1 MSALKICPQCGTEY
15 ELDQR
20 FCPKDGSTLKSQ
32 SATADIVGDVIAERY
47 HVLKKLG
54 EGGMGAVY
62 LAEHV
67 KMGRKSAVKIMNP
80 GMVNDADAIQRFN
93 REATNASRITHPN
106 VAAIY
111 DFGETREGL
120 IYLAMEFIEG
130 DSLTAVIER
139 LGALPPQRAA
149 NIAFQTSEGLVVAH
163 DMGIVHRDL
172 KPDNIMIAKN
182 RDGSDC
188 VKVVDFGI
196 AKATENQNQKVT
208 KTGLVVGTPEYMSPE
223 QLAGDKLDGRS
234 DIYSLGLVTFNML
247 TGKLPFPSETVQE
260 SMIMRL
266 TDRPRTL
273 VEMTGQ
279 EHWPQA
285 LQDVLDKALAR
296 DAGERYQNAGQFGRD
311 LLKAVESIPA
321 SALADGGTLVLGAV
335 SVPATRVAGAAGAG
349 KTAAVPSPRS
359 APAPAAVPATPVAA
373 RSNKMPMIAGGGA
386 VAAALIGFLVFKSM
400 GSNGSEPGK
409 SAGMSGSVA
418 GVTDNTRPA
427 SQDTVV
433 GSGAPPVAAPVETKQ
448 AETKAANLTPGSG
461 NTVRVASTETPPK
474 QSPVNA
480 RALIEKWEKL
490 TDALDDSKAQQVLSE
505 VGRELPRFRTHEDSV
520 GAELQ
525 MAWAHGILGHED
537 TACKIIKRIS
547 RRAETTRYAEGISS
561 FLSKSESCQL

>member
-93 REATNASRITHPN
+93 REATNASKITHTN

-111 DFGETREGL
+111 DFGETRDGL

-130 DSLTAVIER
+130 DSLTAVIEKA
-139 LGALPPQRAA
+139 GALPAQRAA
-149 NIAFQTSEGLVVAH
+149 NIACQTADGLSVAH
-163 DMGIVHRDL
+163 EMGIVHRDL

-196 AKATENQNQKVT
+196 AKATENTNQKVT
-208 KTGLVVGTPEYMSPE
+208 KTGMVVGTPEYMSPE

-296 DAGERYQNAGQFGRD
+296 DVADRYQNAAQFGRD

-321 SALADGGTLVLGAV
+321 SALAEGGTLVLGAA
-335 SVPATRVAGAAGAG
+335 SVPATRVANAGGAA
-349 KTAAVPSPRS
+349 KTAAIAAPPPRAPEPARS
-359 APAPAAVPATPVAA
+359 APVAPA
-373 RSNKMPMIAGGGA
+373 SGGSKMPLIAGGGLA
-386 VAAALIGFLVFKSM
+386 VAAVAGFLIFNNMKKD
-400 GSNGSEPGK
+400 EPVPGNQI
-409 SAGMSGSVA
+409 AANVPA
-418 GVTDNTRPA
+418 VTDTARPA
-427 SQDTVV
+427 SQDTASGGANGVTPV
-433 GSGAPPVAAPVETKQ
+433 RQPNTGPEQTVTPAGSNSARTNTP
-448 AETKAANLTPGSG
+448 AERPRTVDAEALIKKWEQLAESDDATKA
-461 NTVRVASTETPPK
+461 R
-474 QSPVNA
+474 
-480 RALIEKWEKL
+480 
-490 TDALDDSKAQQVLSE
+490 QVIGE
-505 VGRELPRFRTHEDSV
+505 VGKQLPFFKTNEDSV
-520 GAELQ
+520 GALYFLAYSNGVLERY
-525 MAWAHGILGHED
+525 
-537 TACKIIKRIS
+537 TAACAIAKDIRQRS
-547 RRAETTRYAEGISS
+547 LTTRYAEPVAALANSS
-561 FLSKSESCQL
+561 SCP

>member
-1 MSALKICPQCGTEY
+1 VSAQKICPQCGTEY

-20 FCPKDGSTLKSQ
+20 FCPKDGSTLKMQ
-32 SATADIVGDVIAERY
+32 GAGAADIVGDVIAERY

-54 EGGMGAVY
+54 EGGMGTVY

-93 REATNASRITHPN
+93 REATNASKITHTN

-111 DFGETREGL
+111 DFGETKDGL

-130 DSLTAVIER
+130 ESLTSLIEKN
-139 LGALPPQRAA
+139 GALPAQRAA
-149 NIAFQTSEGLVVAH
+149 NIAQQTAEGLVVAH

-196 AKATENQNQKVT
+196 AKATENTNQKVT

-273 VEMTGQ
+273 TEMTGQ
-279 EHWPQA
+279 AHWPQQ
-285 LQDVLDKALAR
+285 LQDVLDKALSR
-296 DAGERYQNAGQFGRD
+296 DAAERYQNAGQFGRD
-311 LLKAVESIPA
+311 LVKAVDAMPA
-321 SALADGGTLVLGAV
+321 SALSAGGTLVLGAT
-335 SVPATRVAGAAGAG
+335 SVPATRVSSAA
-349 KTAAVPSPRS
+349 KTKAMAAPPKS
-359 APAPAAVPATPVAA
+359 APPPPAPAKKSNVPL
-373 RSNKMPMIAGGGA
+373 MAGGGL
-386 VAAALIGFLVFKSM
+386 VAAGLIGFLAFTMWKPDVTSATDKVQPTSQDSAAGAASGVVTAPIDS
-400 GSNGSEPGK
+400 GSAKEPG
-409 SAGMSGSVA
+409 
-418 GVTDNTRPA
+418 VTPPRP
-427 SQDTVV
+427 T
-433 GSGAPPVAAPVETKQ
+433 PVRNAATETKTAPAVDASKLLARWKTYTDDVDAAK
-448 AETKAANLTPGSG
+448 AELVLREVPANL
-461 NTVRVASTETPPK
+461 PK
-474 QSPVNA
+474 
-480 RALIEKWEKL
+480 
-490 TDALDDSKAQQVLSE
+490 
-505 VGRELPRFRTHEDSV
+505 FRTNEDSV
-520 GAELQ
+520 GALYYLSQ
-525 MAWAHGILGHED
+525 AHGNLDHDQAVICG
-537 TACKIIKRIS
+537 IINEIKS
-547 RRAETTRYAEGISS
+547 RALLTRYASVVTPIAQ
-561 FLSKSESCQL
+561 SC

>member
-1 MSALKICPQCGTEY
+1 MSALKICPQCGSEY

-32 SATADIVGDVIAERY
+32 GAGAADIVGEVIAERY

-54 EGGMGAVY
+54 EGGMGTVY

-93 REATNASRITHPN
+93 REATNASKITHTN

-111 DFGETREGL
+111 DFGETKDGL

-130 DSLTAVIER
+130 ESLTSLIEKN
-139 LGALPPQRAA
+139 GALPAQRAA
-149 NIAFQTSEGLVVAH
+149 NIAQQTAEGLVVAH

-196 AKATENQNQKVT
+196 AKATENTNQKVT

-266 TDRPRTL
+266 TDRPKTL
-273 VEMTGQ
+273 TEMTGQ
-279 EHWPQA
+279 AHWPQA
-285 LQDVLDKALAR
+285 LQDVLDKALSR
-296 DAGERYQNAGQFGRD
+296 DAAERYQNAGQFGRD
-311 LLKAVESIPA
+311 LVKAVDSMPA
-321 SALADGGTLVLGAV
+321 SALNAGGTLVLGATAPI
-335 SVPATRVAGAAGAG
+335 PATRVSSAA
-349 KTAAVPSPRS
+349 KTKAMPAPARPA
-359 APAPAAVPATPVAA
+359 APAPEAAKKSKVPLF
-373 RSNKMPMIAGGGA
+373 AGGGV
-386 VAAALIGFLVFKSM
+386 VAAALVGFLVFTQM
-400 GSNGSEPGK
+400 GK
-409 SAGMSGSVA
+409 SK
-418 GVTDNTRPA
+418 GVTAATDSTRPT
-427 SQDTVV
+427 SQDSAAGGT
-433 GSGAPPVAAPVETKQ
+433 SGLATTPTDSSGTKGPAVTPVTSNPVRP
-448 AETKAANLTPGSG
+448 AVNETKAPRPINATALLAKWQKEVVDPDAPTEAQLKQAVAEINGSI
-461 NTVRVASTETPPK
+461 S
-474 QSPVNA
+474 
-480 RALIEKWEKL
+480 
-490 TDALDDSKAQQVLSE
+490 
-505 VGRELPRFRTHEDSV
+505 RFRTKEDSV
-520 GAELQ
+520 GAKYYLAFAQ
-525 MAWAHGILGHED
+525 GLLGKTDASCAILKSIKED
-537 TACKIIKRIS
+537 AL
-547 RRAETTRYAEGISS
+547 TTKYADQVSG
-561 FLSKSESCQL
+561 FFAVSESCH

>member
-93 REATNASRITHPN
+93 REATNASKITHPN

-111 DFGETREGL
+111 DFGETKEGL

-130 DSLTAVIER
+130 DSLTAVIEKA
-139 LGALPPQRAA
+139 GALPARRAA
-149 NIAFQTSEGLVVAH
+149 NIALQTADGLSLAH

-196 AKATENQNQKVT
+196 AKATENTNQKVT

-279 EHWPQA
+279 AHWPQA

-296 DAGERYQNAGQFGRD
+296 DANERYQNASQFGRE
-311 LLKAVESIPA
+311 LMKAVEEIPEG
-321 SALADGGTLVLGAV
+321 ALAEGGTLVIGAA
-335 SVPATRVAGAAGAG
+335 SVPATRVANAGGAAGR
-349 KTAAVPSPRS
+349 TAAMPAPKPAGAA
-359 APAPAAVPATPVAA
+359 APAPAPAPT
-373 RSNKMPMIAGGGA
+373 RSRMPLLAGGGL
-386 VAAALIGFLVFKSM
+386 VAAAVAGFLVFQSM
-400 GSNGSEPGK
+400 DRTPTVGDI
-409 SAGMSGSVA
+409 
-418 GVTDNTRPA
+418 TDTGRST
-427 SQDTVV
+427 SQDSLAGPTN
-433 GSGAPPVAAPVETKQ
+433 GGTTALPPVDPAPVKTATPTPSK
-448 AETKAANLTPGSG
+448 ALPVRNTETKAAP
-461 NTVRVASTETPPK
+461 A
-474 QSPVNA
+474 VNA
-480 RALIEKWEKL
+480 AALLQRWDDYTAGTDETKSKTVIREVNANIGKL
-490 TDALDDSKAQQVLSE
+490 TTA
-505 VGRELPRFRTHEDSV
+505 EDSV
-520 GAELQ
+520 GAQYYLVL
-525 MAWAHGILGHED
+525 AHANIETDTSVTCAILRS
-537 TACKIIKRIS
+537 IKTK
-547 RRAETTRYAEGISS
+547 ALTTGYARQVSAAAAG
-561 FLSKSESCQL
+561 CH

>member
-93 REATNASRITHPN
+93 REATNASKITHPN

-111 DFGETREGL
+111 DFGETKDGL

-130 DSLTAVIER
+130 DSLTAVIEKA
-139 LGALPPQRAA
+139 GALPAQRAA
-149 NIAFQTSEGLVVAH
+149 NIALQTADGLSVAH

-196 AKATENQNQKVT
+196 AKATENTNQKVT

-279 EHWPQA
+279 AHWPQA
-285 LQDVLDKALAR
+285 LQDVLDRALAR
-296 DAGERYQNAGQFGRD
+296 DVNERYQNASQFGRD
-311 LLKAVESIPA
+311 LMKAVQSMPVG
-321 SALADGGTLVLGAV
+321 ALAEGGTLVLGAT
-335 SVPATRVAGAAGAG
+335 SVPATRVASAAGAG
-349 KTAAVPSPRS
+349 RTAAIAAPKAPA
-359 APAPAAVPATPVAA
+359 APAPAPAPVPAKSS
-373 RSNKMPMIAGGGA
+373 RMPLIAGGGLVLAA
-386 VAAALIGFLVFKSM
+386 VAGFVVFNNMNKEKPATVAA
-400 GSNGSEPGK
+400 
-409 SAGMSGSVA
+409 
-418 GVTDNTRPA
+418 VTDTAGPT
-427 SQDTVV
+427 SQDTSAAGGAS
-433 GSGAPPVAAPVETKQ
+433 GSIAVPQP
-448 AETKAANLTPGSG
+448 AETKTDAKTSGVTPVTS
-461 NTVRVASTETPPK
+461 NPVRTSPP
-474 QSPVNA
+474 PVDA
-480 RALIEKWEKL
+480 RALLAKWKEL
-490 TDALDDSKAQQVLSE
+490 AESDDAAKARQVIDDVPKM
-505 VGRELPRFRTHEDSV
+505 LPRFQTNEDSV
-520 GAELQ
+520 GALYYL
-525 MAWAHGILGHED
+525 AYSNGVLDKTA
-537 TACKIIKRIS
+537 TACAILNRIKDK
-547 RRAETTRYAEGISS
+547 AVLTGYAEPVVNLAS
-561 FLSKSESCQL
+561 SCQ

>member
-1 MSALKICPQCGTEY
+1 MSALKICPQCSSEY

-54 EGGMGAVY
+54 EGGMGTVY

-80 GMVNDADAIQRFN
+80 GMMNDADAIQRFN

-130 DSLTAVIER
+130 DSLTAVVER
-139 LGALPPQRAA
+139 LGALPPQQAA
-149 NIAFQTSEGLVVAH
+149 NIAFQTAEGLVVAH

-296 DAGERYQNAGQFGRD
+296 DAGERYQNAVQFGRD

-321 SALADGGTLVLGAV
+321 SALAEGGTLVLGAA
-335 SVPATRVAGAAGAG
+335 SVPATRVAGAGAAG
-349 KTAAVPSPRS
+349 KTAAIPSARS
-359 APAPAAVPATPVAA
+359 APASAAAPATPGAA
-373 RSNKMPMIAGGGA
+373 RPSKLPMIAGGGVA
-386 VAAALIGFLVFKSM
+386 AAALIGFLVFKAM
-400 GSNGSEPGK
+400 GTT
-409 SAGMSGSVA
+409 GSVPD
-418 GVTDNTRPA
+418 VKDTTRPA
-427 SQDTVV
+427 SQDTRSNGTTGTNGQDSLVTTPANT
-433 GSGAPPVAAPVETKQ
+433 GARVAAM
-448 AETKAANLTPGSG
+448 TPGRSEP
-461 NTVRVASTETPPK
+461 VRTAAVPAFDASKLLDRWMTLTEG
-474 QSPVNA
+474 
-480 RALIEKWEKL
+480 
-490 TDALDDSKAQQVLSE
+490 TDAAQAGQVVSE
-505 VGRELPRFRTHEDSV
+505 VSGSLGKFRSAEDSV
-520 GAELQ
+520 GALYYLVL
-525 MAWAHGILGHED
+525 AHFTLESDTAVRCGILRS
-537 TACKIIKRIS
+537 IK
-547 RRAETTRYAEGISS
+547 AKALTTRYARAVSAAAPACE
-561 FLSKSESCQL
+561 